1 MKKSFLTCAGSLVLI
16 LAVVVV
22 GGIAGFNLIR
32 DSFKTSVLQEL
43 GFSSQAEYD
52 EFTAKLNESFDETA
66 FYQYTY
72 ADVDKA
78 SVKDALSGAITF
90 ADGSALFLE
99 NGYFDIDAL
108 EKDDNAHL
116 ASALEFTDKEYS
128 YFSQLLLASIYQSN
142 QEENSALD
150 NFQIISLVVNS
161 DGTHTLVMKLS
172 TATMKKSMKSYGS
185 ALPSSLFL
193 KIDYSISMTT
203 ATETATAQYKIA
215 RATMQVNQ
223 LNETYNAKCNTFLNK
238 VFSTQDAGAEF
249 ARIFISLT
257 NAFDIATGAT
267 TTFAHDAISVTA

>member
-1 MKKSFLTCAGSLVLI
+1 MKKSFLTCAGSLVLV
-16 LAVVVV
+16 LVVVVV

-66 FYQYTY
+66 FYQHTY
-72 ADVDKA
+72 ADVDKV
-78 SVKDALSGAITF
+78 SVKDKLSGAITF

-108 EKDDNAHL
+108 EKDNNARVT
-116 ASALEFTDKEYS
+116 SALEFTDKEYS
-128 YFSQLLLASIYQSN
+128 YFAQLLLASIYHSN
-142 QEENSALD
+142 EEENAALD
-150 NFQIISLVVNS
+150 NFQIISLVINA

-193 KIDYSISMTT
+193 RIDYSIAATA
-203 ATETATAQYKIA
+203 ATETVRAQYKIA
-215 RATMQVNQ
+215 SASMQVNQ
-223 LNETYNAKCNTFLNK
+223 LNATYNTKCNTFLNK
-238 VFSTQDAGAEF
+238 VFNTQDAAAEF
-249 ARIFISLT
+249 AKIFISLT
-257 NAFDIATGAT
+257 NAFDTATDAT